1 MGLGVLSNLFLA
13 RFFFFRKGRLEIK
26 VAMLREILLQGATAF
41 YHGWDHMPEPWCVL
55 QVESADDD
63 AVQAIPMSG
72 CDQAV
77 QCCNPQ
83 AVLEEAL

>member
-13 RFFFFRKGRLEIK
+13 RFFFFERGDLKSKWQCL
-26 VAMLREILLQGATAF
+26 EILLQGATAF